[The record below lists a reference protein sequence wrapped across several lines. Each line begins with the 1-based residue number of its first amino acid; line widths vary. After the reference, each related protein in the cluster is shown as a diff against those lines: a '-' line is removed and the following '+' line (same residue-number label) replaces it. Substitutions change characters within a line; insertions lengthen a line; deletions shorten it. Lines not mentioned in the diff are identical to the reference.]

1 MVTSGGNKEVPV
13 VPEPPEL
20 LVSPLV
26 ELVLLA
32 VVSPLVVF
40 SVAVELEL
48 EVASAA
54 LPLVLPVSPVTAVL
68 VDPLLALVAALPLL
82 EVVLV
87 PALASDVSCVA
98 EPLVVAAVL
107 VVGVPESDASEP
119 VQPSVPRQAHDM
131 PRANT
136 NR

>member
-1 MVTSGGNKEVPV
+1 MVTSGGNTEVPV
-13 VPEPPEL
+13 VPEPPVL
-20 LVSPLV
+20 LVLPLA

-68 VDPLLALVAALPLL
+68 VDPLLALVDALPLI
-82 EVVLV
+82 EVVLE
-87 PALASDVSCVA
+87 PALVCDVFCVA
-98 EPLVVAAVL
+98 EPFVAAAALL
-107 VVGVPESDASEP
+107 VGLPESAASEP
-119 VQPSVPRQAHDM
+119 VQPGVPKHAAAT
-131 PRANT
+131 PNANA
-136 NR
+136 NC